1 MRPKSAELAA
11 RKADGIITS
20 VKSPA
25 DTIERVCDPA
35 RRAAKEAEPTGAV
48 DSRHEVVDLRLVPG
62 GGLGGAAPWRGL
74 RAPGRLEAVDP
85 SDLRSRADELPR
97 DEVLGQYTIV
107 SSPEEIVAAYRP
119 LVEDLG
125 ADVVTFQMTSL
136 DQEAL
141 IEMLGSD
148 VLPELR
154 GLRPNS

>member
-1 MRPKSAELAA
+1 MGTIYAVANQKGGVGKTTTAVNLSVFAA
-11 RKADGIITS
+11 RLLRDTGRDGSVVLVDTNFQQADVGRYLNLA
-20 VKSPA
+20 SP
-25 DTIERVCDPA
+25 TVL
-35 RRAAKEAEPTGAV
+35 
-48 DSRHEVVDLRLVPG
+48 DL
-62 GGLGGAAPWRGL
+62 L

-85 SDLRSRADELPR
+85 ADLRSRADELPR

-119 LVEDLG
+119 LVEDLR

-141 IEMLGSD
+141 IDMLGSE

-154 GLRPNS
+154 ALQVSD